1 MRRACGTDMDH
12 GEMMEHSTGRVLPVV
27 AMLGIGAL
35 VAVQTEINGE
45 LATRL
50 GSGVRAGTAAGL
62 ISFGTGLL
70 FLSALVAFEPRT
82 RRGLLRIGASV
93 RSGDL
98 HWWQVV
104 GGVAGACIVVS
115 QGLTVATIGVALFTV
130 ALVAGL
136 STSSLVVDHV
146 GLGPAGKQ
154 AISPVRVGGAVLT
167 VAAVG
172 LTVAERIGG
181 TDALGSAALT
191 LALLPMA
198 AGFGAAY
205 QQAVNGKVYQV
216 GGPWAATWNNFL
228 VGTTLLV
235 VLMLA
240 SLALPGD
247 LRTPP
252 GTWWLYSGGL
262 MGVVF
267 ICAAAMLVQVH
278 GVLILGLCT
287 VAGQVICAV
296 GIDALADEGHVGIL
310 SVVGASL
317 TLAGV
322 AVASS
327 PGLLRRLRHQPS
339 PAGR

>member
-1 MRRACGTDMDH
+1 MAGPAFAAKRAKRLLSVT
-12 GEMMEHSTGRVLPVV
+12 

-35 VAVQTEINGE
+35 LAVQTEINGE

-50 GSGVRAGTAAGL
+50 GSGLRAGTAAGL

-70 FLSALVAFEPRT
+70 FLSLLVTFEPRT
-82 RRGLLRIGASV
+82 RRGLQRIGTAV

-98 HWWQVV
+98 RWWQVV

-115 QGLTVATIGVALFTV
+115 QGLTVGTIGVAFFTV

-136 STSSLVVDHV
+136 SSSSLLVDHV
-146 GLGPAGKQ
+146 GLGPTGRQ
-154 AISPVRVGGAVLT
+154 AISPVRVGGA
-167 VAAVG
+167 
-172 LTVAERIGG
+172 
-181 TDALGSAALT
+181 ALT
-191 LALLPMA
+191 LAAVLLTGAERLGGSDALGPAALALGLLPMA
-198 AGFGAAY
+198 AGGGAAY
-205 QQAVNGKVYQV
+205 QQAVNGMVNQV

-240 SLALPGD
+240 SLGLPGD
-247 LRTPP
+247 LRTLP
-252 GTWWLYSGGL
+252 GSWWLYTGGL

-267 ICAAAMLVQVH
+267 ISAAAVLVQVH
-278 GVLILGLCT
+278 GVLVLGLCT

-296 GIDALADEGHVGIL
+296 GIDALADEAHVGVL

-317 TLAGV
+317 ALAGV

-327 PGLLRRLRHQPS
+327 TGLLRRHQLT
-339 PAGR
+339 R